1 MNLIEKTCRKILYS
15 KLSGLT
21 EGFLEFEE
29 AFLKGHSK
37 VHSFGNPGSSLKA
50 RLRILNPDAYPK
62 MVFSGSVGAGEA
74 YFLNEWDCSDL
85 TSMIRILLKNREILE
100 SIDHGISAI
109 QNPLQKIYHG
119 LNRNTVKGAKKNIEA
134 HYDLGNDFFELFLDP
149 SFLYS
154 SAIFR
159 SPETSLQDAQI
170 EKIDRICRKLEL
182 KPDHH
187 VIEIGTGW
195 GAFALHAAKHY
206 GCRVSTTTI
215 SKNQFEMTKKRIMDA
230 GLQDRIQLLYQDY
243 RKLEGTHDRLVSIE
257 MIEAVGLDHLDEFIS
272 KCSSLLKPEG
282 SALLQA
288 ITIREE
294 SYETAKRSVDFIQRY
309 IFPGSGICS
318 IGSIQ
323 SAVARN
329 TDLSLSHLEDFG
341 THYARTLRE
350 WSKALQANHK
360 ELVAR
365 GYSEELYRMWQFYF
379 SYCEGGFLERS
390 IGVAQMLYTKP
401 RSTLTDPVWY
411 NSDAKANR

>member
-1 MNLIEKTCRKILYS
+1 MNLLEKTCRKILYS

-21 EGFLEFEE
+21 EGYLEFEE

-37 VHSFGNPGSSLKA
+37 VHGFGNPGSSLKA

-74 YFLNEWDCSDL
+74 FFLSEWDCTDL
-85 TSMIRILLKNREILE
+85 TAMIRILLKNRDTLE

-119 LNRNTVKGAKKNIEA
+119 LNRNTLKGAKKNIEA
-134 HYDLGNDFFELFLDP
+134 HYDLGNDFFELFLDQ

-154 SAIFR
+154 SAIFKDAG
-159 SPETSLQDAQI
+159 TSLQDAQT

-195 GAFALHAAKHY
+195 GAFAIHAAKTY

-215 SKNQFEMTKKRIMDA
+215 SKNQFEMTRKRIEA
-230 GLQDRIQLLYQDY
+230 EGLQDRVHLLYQDY
-243 RKLEGTHDRLVSIE
+243 RKLEGTYDRLVSIE
-257 MIEAVGLDHLDEFIS
+257 MIEAVGLDHLDGFIK
-272 KCSSLLKPEG
+272 KCSDLLNEGG
-282 SALLQA
+282 SALIQA

-294 SYETAKRSVDFIQRY
+294 AFDAAKRSVDFIQRY

-323 SAVARN
+323 SAIARN
-329 TDLSLSHLEDFG
+329 TDLSLTHLEDFG

-350 WSKALQANHK
+350 WSKRLEASHA
-360 ELVAR
+360 ELVSR

-390 IGVAQMLYTKP
+390 IGVAQMLYSKP
-401 RSTLTDPVWY
+401 RSTHTDPVWY
-411 NSDAKANR
+411 NLEPMVNR